1 MAFAVA
7 GVSGR
12 DTGSGCVYYPV
23 SPAPAN
29 PTMTTE
35 ANAGRILV
43 VDDDADTRESLKV
56 LLETAGYEV
65 EVAPNGARALRLQ
78 RSRAAD
84 AVVTDIFMPIADGI
98 ETIRELRAEFPGV
111 RIIAVSAGGRSVG
124 NETYLAVALAAGAD
138 AVLRKP
144 MDFDELLAM
153 VKKLLAGPSGPADP

>member
-1 MAFAVA
+1 
-7 GVSGR
+7 
-12 DTGSGCVYYPV
+12 
-23 SPAPAN
+23 
-29 PTMTTE
+29 MTTKASAE
-35 ANAGRILV
+35 RILI

-65 EVAPNGARALRLQ
+65 EVAPNGSRALRLQ
-78 RSRAAD
+78 HSRPAD
-84 AVVTDIFMPIADGI
+84 AVVTDIFMPVADGI
-98 ETIRELRAEFPGV
+98 ETIRGLRTEFPDV

-153 VKKLLAGPSGPADP
+153 LKKLLAGHSGPPDP